1 MKFLNFNFLYLNFLT
16 INIAKKLLILD
27 AIIKIDFDFSYKT
40 IEKNLVINK
49 ITHQLNIKEYKTWF
63 FYKTECLL
71 KFQNNKKTFRHQII

>member
-49 ITHQLNIKEYKTWF
+49 ITHQLNIKEYKT
-63 FYKTECLL
+63 
-71 KFQNNKKTFRHQII
+71 